1 MSTQKALHKHSSP
14 AWFLHLLWNA
24 WGFISSS
31 ILMIPTKHN
40 CAIYSPLPTWHA
52 FFFFYFNPSFICRYP
67 ILCVWSPGI
76 PHTGINLPQRKP
88 DLLIYK
94 GCWKNMSQHML
105 TISSKGWQS
114 CCLILC
120 GYYKQWQLL
129 TFWYFRNCN
138 TKILMIHR
146 VWNLD
151 NLHSVPSKKSKSV
164 PGKQLY
170 RFSIP
175 AWFSC
180 LVENITKLTGVSGL
194 LCCNATAVSII
205 MKVYHSFLD
214 VSKWL
219 VPSDFGY

>member
-1 MSTQKALHKHSSP
+1 
-14 AWFLHLLWNA
+14 
-24 WGFISSS
+24 
-31 ILMIPTKHN
+31 
-40 CAIYSPLPTWHA
+40 
-52 FFFFYFNPSFICRYP
+52 
-67 ILCVWSPGI
+67 
-76 PHTGINLPQRKP
+76 
-88 DLLIYK
+88 
-94 GCWKNMSQHML
+94 MSQHML

-120 GYYKQWQLL
+120 RYYKQWQLL

-151 NLHSVPSKKSKSV
+151 NLYSVPAKKLKSM

-180 LVENITKLTGVSGL
+180 LVENITKLTAVSGL
-194 LCCNATAVSII
+194 LCSNATAVSII
-205 MKVYHSFLD
+205 MKVYHSSLD

-219 VPSDFGY
+219 VPLDFGYEIPPRFVRLWRRLETLKRKTLWQHWSQYLNML